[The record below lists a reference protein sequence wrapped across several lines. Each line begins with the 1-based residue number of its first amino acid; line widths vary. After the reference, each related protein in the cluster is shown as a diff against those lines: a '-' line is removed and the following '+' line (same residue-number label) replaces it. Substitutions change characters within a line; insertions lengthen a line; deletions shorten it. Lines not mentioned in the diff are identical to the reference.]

1 MASEQR
7 PPEAAGSAHL
17 PDGPASER
25 KLREYLERV
34 TLDLRKARRRLGAIA
49 EREREPI
56 AIVGMSC
63 RYPGGVRTPEQLWEL
78 AAGGVDAISG
88 FPDDR
93 GWDLDALFDPDGER
107 PGTSYARE
115 GGFVHDAAEFDAG
128 FFGIGPRE
136 ALAMDPHQ
144 RLLLEAAWEA
154 LEDAGIDA
162 ASLRG
167 GRTGVFAGQM
177 YHDYSTVLR
186 STPAELES
194 YLGTGGSASVLSG
207 RVSYTFGFEGP
218 AVTIDTACSSSLV
231 ALHLACTSLRAG
243 ECGLALAGGVT
254 VLATPSVYTQ
264 FSRQRNLAPDGRC
277 KSFAAAADGAGF
289 SEGAGVLLLERLS
302 DARRNGHPV
311 AAVIRGSAINQD
323 GASNGLTA
331 PNGPSQ

>member
-7 PPEAAGSAHL
+7 PPEAVGSEGT
-17 PDGPASER
+17 PDGASSERKPVSEASSER

-78 AAGGVDAISG
+78 VAGGVDAISG

-93 GWDLDALFDPDGER
+93 GWDLDALYDADGER

-144 RLLLEAAWEA
+144 RLLLEAVWEA

-186 STPAELES
+186 STPAELEG
-194 YLGTGGSASVLSG
+194 YLGTGASASVLSG

-231 ALHLACTSLRAG
+231 ALHLACASLRAG
-243 ECGLALAGGVT
+243 ECGLGAGG
-254 VLATPSVYTQ
+254 
-264 FSRQRNLAPDGRC
+264 RR
-277 KSFAAAADGAGF
+277 DGAGD
-289 SEGAGVLLLERLS
+289 AERLHAVQPPAQPR
-302 DARRNGHPV
+302 ARRPLQV
-311 AAVIRGSAINQD
+311 VRG
-323 GASNGLTA
+323 GVPTA
-331 PNGPSQ
+331 PASPRAPACCCWSGSPTRAATVTRWRR